1 MSNDTAYGWENQQTK
16 ELFQVILKLKTV
28 KECED
33 FFRDLL
39 TLREIEE
46 MAERFEIAR
55 MLNNGRTYLDIA
67 RKVKTSTTTVT
78 RVAHWLNHGRGGYR
92 LILDRLGR
100 KS

>member
-1 MSNDTAYGWENQQTK
+1 MNSDTAYGWENRRTMQ
-16 ELFQVILKLKTV
+16 LFRAILKLRTV
-28 KECED
+28 SECED

-46 MAERFEIAR
+46 MAERFEIAL
-55 MLNNGRTYLDIA
+55 MLNQKQSYLKIA

-92 LILDRLGR
+92 LILDRMGR
-100 KS
+100 